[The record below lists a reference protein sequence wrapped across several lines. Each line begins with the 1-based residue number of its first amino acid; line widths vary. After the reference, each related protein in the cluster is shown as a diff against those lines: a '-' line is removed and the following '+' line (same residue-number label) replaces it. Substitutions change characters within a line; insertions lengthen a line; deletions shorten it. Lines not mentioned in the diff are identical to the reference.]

1 MLSKSDIY
9 DALSYV
15 TDPEIGLSI
24 TDLGLVYEVSIE
36 EGHNVKITMTLTT
49 PACPYGPA
57 LINDAKDVVGG
68 IDGVEKVD
76 IEVVW
81 DPPWDPQAMASDQ
94 AKDVLGIW

>member
-1 MLSKSDIY
+1 MLSKRDVY

-15 TDPEIGLSI
+15 TDPEIGLSV
-24 TDLGLVYEVSIE
+24 TDLGLVYEVKIE
-36 EGHNVKITMTLTT
+36 NGGNVKIIMTLTT

-57 LINDAKDVVGG
+57 LINDAKDTVGS

-81 DPPWDPQAMASDQ
+81 DPPWDPRLMASDE
-94 AKDVLGIW
+94 AKDVLGLW